1 MIVMFVHQNFPAQY
15 RHLARHFAEQRGDRV
30 YFLTQ
35 PNDGEIPGV
44 TKIAYQRPPRETV
57 GSHPLTYDLDQ
68 AVRTGAAAAA
78 LCRSLRDEGVR
89 PDIIIGHSGWG
100 ETLFLKDVY
109 PDVPLLAYFEF
120 FYHSH
125 GVDVDFDPEFT
136 SVFSDPSRLRMRNA
150 VNHVALDAADW
161 GHTPTRWQ
169 RGLYP
174 PEMRSRITAIHEGV
188 DTDAVRP
195 DGAASVRLARPNLTL
210 TRDDEVI
217 TYVARNLEPYRG
229 FHVFMRAL
237 PDILR
242 RRKRAHVVIVGGD
255 GVSYGHPAPPGTT
268 YREMML
274 RELGDRIDLTRVHF
288 LGQIPYGAYLDLL
301 HISSVHVYLT
311 YPFVLSWSFLE
322 AMASGCLIVGSATPP
337 VEEVLK
343 DRENGLLVDFFS
355 TRAIADRIDEALDHP
370 DRMQRLRDAARKTA
384 VAQFDLKRRQLPL
397 WERLVGD
404 LVEGRR
410 PVLDTM

>member
-1 MIVMFVHQNFPAQY
+1 MNVLFVHQNFPAQY
-15 RHLARHFAEQRGDRV
+15 RHLARHFASQSGNRV

-35 PNDGEIPGV
+35 PNDGELPGV
-44 TKIAYQRPPRETV
+44 TKITYQRPPRETLGCHV
-57 GSHPLTYDLDQ
+57 LTYDLDQ

-89 PDIIIGHSGWG
+89 PDIVIGHSGWG
-100 ETLFLKDVY
+100 ETLFVKDVF
-109 PDVPLLAYFEF
+109 PEVPLLAYFEF
-120 FYHSH
+120 FYHSY

-136 SVFSDPSRLRMRNA
+136 SVFADPSRLRMRNA

-174 PEMRSRITAIHEGV
+174 PEMRSRITAIHEGI
-188 DTDAVRP
+188 DTDE
-195 DGAASVRLARPNLTL
+195 ARPAREASIELAQAKLKL
-210 TRDDEVI
+210 TRADEVI

-237 PDILR
+237 PEILR
-242 RRKRAHVVIVGGD
+242 RRKRAHVLIVGGD
-255 GVSYGHPAPPGTT
+255 GVSYGHPPPPGTS
-268 YREMML
+268 YRAMML
-274 RELGDRIDLTRVHF
+274 RELGDKIDLARVHF
-288 LGQIPYGAYLDLL
+288 LGQIPYGAYLNLL
-301 HISSVHVYLT
+301 RVSSVHVYLT
-311 YPFVLSWSFLE
+311 YPFVLSWSFIE

-343 DRENGLLVDFFS
+343 HGENGLLVDFFA
-355 TRAIADRIDEALDHP
+355 TREIADRIDEVLDHP
-370 DRMQRLRDAARKTA
+370 DRMQRLRDAARATA
-384 VAQFDLKRRQLPL
+384 VANFDLKRRQLPR

-404 LVEGRR
+404 LLEGRR
-410 PVLDTM
+410 PTLDTL